1 MAKGQTSTVARSE
14 KIKDSRFRRLN
25 WSAAFFQ
32 VLCMGG
38 GGGQQIIITYYD
50 KPFLW
55 DGLLKYSEG
64 NDRQRAFCFML

>member
-1 MAKGQTSTVARSE
+1 MAKGQTSTVTRSE

-38 GGGQQIIITYYD
+38 GGGQQIIMTNLFTGWSTEI
-50 KPFLW
+50 FR
-55 DGLLKYSEG
+55 G
-64 NDRQRAFCFML
+64 

>member
-14 KIKDSRFRRLN
+14 KIKDSRFHRLN

-38 GGGQQIIITYYD
+38 GGGQQIIMTYYD
-50 KPFLW
+50 KPFY
-55 DGLLKYSEG
+55 GMVY
-64 NDRQRAFCFML
+64 

>member
-38 GGGQQIIITYYD
+38 GGGQQIIMTYYD
-50 KPFLW
+50 KPFY
-55 DGLLKYSEG
+55 GMVY
-64 NDRQRAFCFML
+64 

>member
-1 MAKGQTSTVARSE
+1 MAKGQTSTVVRSE

-38 GGGQQIIITYYD
+38 GGCLQIIITYYD
-50 KPFLW
+50 KPF
-55 DGLLKYSEG
+55 YE
-64 NDRQRAFCFML
+64 MVY